1 VIAIA
6 VPVIVN
12 VADRAGPLLA
22 ATVNWTVPLP
32 VPDAPW
38 VTVRNVALLTAVHA
52 QVDAVVTVMAAV
64 PPAAPNAVVVVPVMI
79 WHPPP
84 GYVVD
89 ELLGPPQATAISSSA
104 APPVTRARRER
115 WPDRNLFMSTLFE
128 ELVSWRIGKLVS
140 SCLPSR
146 QFTKSA
152 TLQLNDATY
161 QVTRRVMPSVGLN
174 VVPSK
179 SLWHSRH
186 WPASSTAET

>member
-12 VADRAGPLLA
+12 VAVRAGPLLA

-52 QVDAVVTVMAAV
+52 QVDGVVTLMAAV

-84 GYVVD
+84 EDPVD
-89 ELLGPPQATAISSSA
+89 ELLDPPQAIADSSSA
-104 APPVTRARRER
+104 AHAVTRARRER
-115 WPDRNLFMSTLFE
+115 WPDRNLFMSTLSE
-128 ELVSWRIGKLVS
+128 ELVSWRIGELVS

-146 QFTKSA
+146 QFTKSP
-152 TLQLNDATY
+152 TLQSDARP
-161 QVTRRVMPSVGLN
+161 TR
-174 VVPSK
+174 
-179 SLWHSRH
+179 
-186 WPASSTAET
+186 